1 MYACV
6 CDWLGFSYR
15 EEVQW
20 VSEPLH
26 LRAHIPGTQYIHI
39 GSPSSLSPTTHFI
52 LTTIF
57 QVTPKA
63 ACVLMQFSEVVW
75 FLCFCTWIYFLTEFC
90 FKQDV
95 DTIYL
100 TQDTRELN
108 LQDFSHLEHR

>member
-1 MYACV
+1 MCVSVVCVSGGFSQMYACV

-20 VSEPLH
+20 VSVFVCRLVCAPPAAW
-26 LRAHIPGTQYIHI
+26 R
-39 GSPSSLSPTTHFI
+39 
-52 LTTIF
+52 IF
-57 QVTPKA
+57 QYLKICLYHCLILSLHPSFLII
-63 ACVLMQFSEVVW
+63 CVDYLHD
-75 FLCFCTWIYFLTEFC
+75 LII

-108 LQDFSHLEHR
+108 LQDFSHLDHR